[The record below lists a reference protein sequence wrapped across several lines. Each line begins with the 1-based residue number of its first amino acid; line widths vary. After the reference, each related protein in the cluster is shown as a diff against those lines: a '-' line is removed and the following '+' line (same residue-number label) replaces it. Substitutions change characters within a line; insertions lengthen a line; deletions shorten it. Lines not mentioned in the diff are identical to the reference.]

1 MGTNPGRPTYP
12 RPAGLAPL
20 RSVPRLQSRGKVT
33 HPQCSESWIGR
44 QFDRMDRKAL
54 TWIKGP
60 TRQCQIKHKTVKHL
74 PGTITSVH
82 VRRRCNGGPR
92 GARGRPAGLP
102 QAGRPSNCLHQ
113 DQATVTNPRIE
124 SGASRRRRWPN
135 RHDPRPASLGGAG
148 RPHLAAA
155 HLQASRGS

>member
-1 MGTNPGRPTYP
+1 MGTNPGRPAYP

-60 TRQCQIKHKTVKHL
+60 TRQCQIKHKSVKHL

-92 GARGRPAGLP
+92 GARGRPGGQVTACVKTKQLSPTPGVNQECPGEGGGQTTMILGWPAPPGSRLSPVFAWKLSLP
-102 QAGRPSNCLHQ
+102 TS
-113 DQATVTNPRIE
+113 
-124 SGASRRRRWPN
+124 
-135 RHDPRPASLGGAG
+135 
-148 RPHLAAA
+148 AAYN
-155 HLQASRGS
+155 